1 MDKSKLK
8 IASFGAAIF
17 FFVVAVVLV
26 ILGIALKLIT
36 PARVIIF
43 IMAAVTL
50 VLVALI
56 AYFAILMSDED
67 PNYFLYDSKTK
78 RNVSADKLTFQI
90 INARMNKFL
99 SHYASSEGKLWND
112 RVLDNP
118 YIDMSAEFKPLVAYK
133 MLYSLAEK
141 DAEAGWNC
149 LENASDGTV
158 RFICDGLAANGDEA
172 FAAEIE
178 KMMTRPVN
186 IAAARD
192 YLIKTKSYMQTKM
205 KRYVLDNIELF
216 KY

>member
-8 IASFGAAIF
+8 IASFAAAIF

-26 ILGIALKLIT
+26 ILGAALNLIT

-43 IMAAVTL
+43 IMAVVTL
-50 VLVALI
+50 ALVVLL
-56 AYFAILMSDED
+56 AYFAILMNDED
-67 PNYFLYDSKTK
+67 PNYFLYDAKTK
-78 RNVSADKLTFQI
+78 RNVSVDKLTFQI
-90 INARMNKFL
+90 INTRMNKFL
-99 SHYASSEGKLWND
+99 SNYAASEGKLWND

-118 YIDMSAEFKPLVAYK
+118 YLDMPTEFKPLVAYK

-141 DAEAGWNC
+141 DAEAGWSC

-158 RFICDGLAANGDEA
+158 RFICEGLSANEDEA

-186 IAAARD
+186 ISAARE
-192 YLIKTKSYMQTKM
+192 YLITTKSYMQTKM
-205 KRYVLDNIELF
+205 KRYVIENIDLF
-216 KY
+216 K